1 MGDETGSMDED
12 DYSASNDALT
22 VEIARTMKV
31 NELRQKLEELGVK
44 SNGSKKTLINR
55 VRYYATPTRGF
66 PKKRKIKDTEI
77 CIENDTSPKTKK
89 RRLMNEKKK
98 SHRNLKNEEYD
109 MTEVRIRM
117 PNGRILQRS
126 FAVNTKI
133 NELYTW
139 CMI

>member
-1 MGDETGSMDED
+1 MG
-12 DYSASNDALT
+12 
-22 VEIARTMKV
+22 
-31 NELRQKLEELGVK
+31 
-44 SNGSKKTLINR
+44 
-55 VRYYATPTRGF
+55 TPSRGF

-89 RRLMNEKKK
+89 RRLMNKNNA
-98 SHRNLKNEEYD
+98 SHRNLKNEKYD
-109 MTEVRIRM
+109 TTEIRIRM

-139 CMI
+139 CMIESNRKNVTLIRTMPSLNLQEYKHHTLKDLGLIRETLSCSYLDS